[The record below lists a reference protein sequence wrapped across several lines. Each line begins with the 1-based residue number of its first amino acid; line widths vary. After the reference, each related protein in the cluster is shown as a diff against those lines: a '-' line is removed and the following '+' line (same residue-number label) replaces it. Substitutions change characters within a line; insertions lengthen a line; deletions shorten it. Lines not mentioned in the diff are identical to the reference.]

1 MCDIIQ
7 MVQGFEQFQEQE
19 VEKMGYDY
27 SLLEGKIVEVFGTRG
42 EFAKAMEFSERTL
55 SLKMNG
61 KVPWKQP
68 EITKACKLLGIL
80 DKKINLYFF
89 TMKVQNV

>member
-1 MCDIIQ
+1 
-7 MVQGFEQFQEQE
+7 
-19 VEKMGYDY
+19 MGYDY

-61 KVPWKQP
+61 KVPWKQT
-68 EITKACKLLGIL
+68 EITKACKLLGIP

-89 TMKVQNV
+89 TIKVQSV